1 MPGDLLENEE
11 FDVVVLG
18 TGPIEALVAS
28 ELADQGRRVLH
39 IERSPHYGG
48 HYASLT
54 PSALLDWASSLSTAR
69 DRRLVPRVELYCGD
83 AAIAAEESRLQLEK
97 AEDAE
102 QARMALAG
110 LLENDRSY
118 ALELA
123 PRLVRCRGKAIDTL
137 VGAGVGE
144 YLQFRG
150 VDGNYIITGGSQP
163 VARRVPESKE
173 DVFAASWLS
182 LIEKRKLMRLLGA
195 LDTASSTDDDG
206 DDSKRDASFASVLA
220 ARPYAL
226 EGPILDALVYGVAR
240 QGRNRVLT
248 AAEGFDAVRRYVGAM
263 GRYGRMAYLGALH
276 GGCSEVAQA
285 FCRLCAV
292 SGGTY
297 ILDERPV
304 LSSPAGEGSARR
316 FDIQLRNGSARA
328 RSVVMDPTYAP
339 EATVSADPAA
349 TVSRALCVLDA
360 APFGDDSTAL
370 LTYVADGRAVSL
382 LYMTHATMAVP
393 SGQSVVYAWTE
404 GRLDDER
411 TLLVEALN
419 SVLSSSSSSTHQE
432 LAGNTTSACRPLM
445 TVFFEVCTLVPHA
458 EASSSPP
465 GIIYTDGPSST
476 DIDFDSIIDSAQKAL
491 SAIQPS

>member
-1 MPGDLLENEE
+1 MAGDLLENEE

-54 PSALLDWASSLSTAR
+54 PSALLDWASSLPTAR

-83 AAIAAEESRLQLEK
+83 AAIAAEESRLQLETEK
-97 AEDAE
+97 DVE

-150 VDGNYIITGGSQP
+150 VDANYIITGRSQP
-163 VARRVPESKE
+163 AARRVPESKE

-195 LDTASSTDDDG
+195 LDTASSYDDDDD

-226 EGPILDALVYGVAR
+226 EGPILDALVFGVAR
-240 QGRNRVLT
+240 QGRNRALT

-304 LSSPAGEGSARR
+304 LSSPVGEGSARR
-316 FDIQLRNGSARA
+316 FDIQLRNGLARA

-339 EATVSADPAA
+339 EAMVSADPAA

-404 GRLDDER
+404 GCLDDER
-411 TLLVEALN
+411 TLL
-419 SVLSSSSSSTHQE
+419 
-432 LAGNTTSACRPLM
+432 
-445 TVFFEVCTLVPHA
+445 
-458 EASSSPP
+458 
-465 GIIYTDGPSST
+465 
-476 DIDFDSIIDSAQKAL
+476 K
-491 SAIQPS
+491 

>member
-1 MPGDLLENEE
+1 MTGDLLENEE
-11 FDVVVLG
+11 FDVLVLG

-28 ELADQGRRVLH
+28 ELADQGRKVLH

-54 PSALLDWASSLSTAR
+54 PSGLLDWASSLSTTR
-69 DRRLVPRVELYCGD
+69 DRRLVPRVEVYCGD
-83 AAIAAEESRLQLEK
+83 AAVEESSRLALETE
-97 AEDAE
+97 EDAE
-102 QARMALAG
+102 QARAALAG

-150 VDGNYIITGGSQP
+150 VDGNYIVGRSQP

-195 LDTASSTDDDG
+195 LGTASSGDG
-206 DDSKRDASFASVLA
+206 NKRDASFASVLA

-226 EGPILDALVYGVAR
+226 EGPILDALVFGVAR
-240 QGRNRVLT
+240 QGRNRALA

-304 LSSPAGEGSARR
+304 LSSAVGEGAARL
-316 FDIQLRNGSARA
+316 FDIRLRNGSARA

-339 EATVSADPAA
+339 DAEVSADPAA

-370 LTYVADGRAVSL
+370 LTYVADGRAVAL

-411 TLLVEALN
+411 TLLAEALN
-419 SVLSSSSSSTHQE
+419 SVFSSSTHHE
-432 LAGNTTSACRPLM
+432 SAGSTAAAAASCRPLM

-458 EASSSPP
+458 ETSSSSSP
-465 GIIYTDGPSST
+465 GIIYTDGPSSA

-491 SAIQPS
+491 SAVQLS